1 MKNKKILIVT
11 ECFYPEEFKINDLA
25 LFWKK
30 QGYDVDI
37 LTLVP
42 TYPFGKVYKGYKNKI
57 INKEVFQGIN
67 IFRLRAVTGYQDSL
81 LKKFL
86 KYINFMVLGS
96 IKAILIG
103 KNYDYIFGFNMSSLT
118 GMVPAVIIR
127 KLYKKPLMLWV
138 QDIWPDSVYA
148 FGFKRT
154 KILSFFLDN
163 LVTFVYQNVSA
174 IAISG
179 KGFETKLKKY
189 VKKDLQFN
197 YLPNWADDLNMD
209 IKAYNF
215 SEDERVQFT
224 FAGNI
229 GKVQN
234 LEKII
239 MAFCTVKQTIN
250 KAQLNIIGDG
260 SNLNNL
266 KKIACSNQNVV
277 FHGKKRRE
285 NMSMFYKGSDFLIV
299 SLTDEPIFALT
310 VPAKTQTYIAA
321 KKPIIAVIRGDT
333 ADIIRENNLGI
344 CANPSNISSI
354 RKVFETCINM
364 TKDEQIKFTKNS
376 DEVLKKHFNK
386 DSTISKITN
395 ILINS

>member
-1 MKNKKILIVT
+1 MT